1 MKKFPQVFFAFFILQ
16 TGFSQEIAPAL
27 ERPLL
32 WLVDDSSSTP
42 PISKKASSA
51 YHFNFNPVYSGT
63 GPDLVHTNILTN
75 KYSLFAVF
83 RSDLE
88 DEIPLVHLK
97 LNGATT
103 TISNK
108 QLVNS
113 KEHQYKQV
121 DTRQG
126 IVLTYLVSHEK
137 KAKNKSRLLLENLSR
152 PQTEEGYRN
161 DVMELLYYPR
171 VVNDVEKQKIESY
184 LSLKYG
190 ISLLGEADYLNS
202 AGEKIWDFKENKP
215 YNHRVTGIGKD
226 QALHLDQKQ
235 SGNAQ
240 KDGLFIGLERLQKTN
255 KENTAQL
262 PDKSFLLWGDNGG
275 SLKMEA
281 DRKSSNPVR
290 KMKRIWKMQRTEE
303 SQPSALPTQVMLDK
317 AVLFI
322 DDIKQKEN
330 PGKEEDLVWL
340 AIDRN
345 SSPVFDYHNAE
356 YHKQSRD
363 EKGKLFFDN
372 VLWDTDNSGSDT
384 YTFIKGPD
392 FFVDYE
398 VTELDCHPGSPA
410 TANLKIIGGKAPF
423 QLDLITDSGTESHS
437 IEGRSFAWPD
447 LDAGS
452 YLVHATDKMQRKQS
466 DTLTLNGLKNVS
478 IALAS
483 QWHLNASKEAILV
496 PQIENPENQ
505 KLSLAWKRGEILLST
520 ERQFTATEEGDYTLT
535 VSNEAGC
542 QNELAFKVASSN
554 SSHQGW
560 VLYPNPAKMD
570 EPFHIKFQLEK
581 ESDVSVALFDFSN
594 KLLKSKELGKIKAS
608 EYTETLSTIG
618 TFLIVV
624 VIDGKAASAKIII
637 R

>member
-32 WLVDDSSSTP
+32 WLVNDSSSTTP
-42 PISKKASSA
+42 VTKKANSA

-63 GPDLVHTNILTN
+63 GSDLVHTNILTN

-113 KEHQYKQV
+113 KENQYKQV

-202 AGEKIWDFKENKP
+202 AAEKIWDFKENKS

-255 KENTAQL
+255 KENTVQF
-262 PDKSFLLWGDNGG
+262 PDKSFLLWGDNDG

-281 DRKSSNPVR
+281 YRKSSNPVR
-290 KMKRIWKMQRTEE
+290 KMKRIWKMQRTDE
-303 SQPSALPTQVMLDK
+303 SQPSAPATQVMLDK
-317 AVLFI
+317 AMFFI
-322 DDIKQKEN
+322 DGTKQKEN

-340 AIDRN
+340 VIDRN

-363 EKGKLFFDN
+363 EKEKLFFDN

-423 QLDLITDSGTESHS
+423 QLDLISDSGTESHS

-483 QWHLNASKEAILV
+483 QWSLNASKEAILV

-542 QNELAFKVASSN
+542 QNEMAFKVASSN

-594 KLLKSKELGKIKAS
+594 KLLKRKELGKIKAS